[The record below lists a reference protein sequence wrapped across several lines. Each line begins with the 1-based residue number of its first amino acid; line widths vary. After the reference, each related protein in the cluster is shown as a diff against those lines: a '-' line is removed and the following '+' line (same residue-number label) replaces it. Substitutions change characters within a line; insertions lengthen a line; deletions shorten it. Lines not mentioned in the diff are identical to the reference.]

1 MTRPKIYVMKKM
13 FLALWVIV
21 VLTVVALVATGRL
34 TLSGLKSSALN
45 TDSCSPAY
53 IREKAEAYHQAAF
66 DQQENT
72 NQIAAIKAELL
83 KLEAQKSVASEA
95 DIESITAN
103 ITAQET
109 ALETLEAMA
118 VDELIAEYEACK
130 QDLLFKWLI
139 SGEAVV
145 SGEIKTLSAEVTL

>member
-34 TLSGLKSSALN
+34 TLSDLKSSALN
-45 TDSCSPAY
+45 TDTCSPAY

-66 DQQENT
+66 DQQENM

-109 ALETLEAMA
+109 ALETLEAME

-130 QDLLFKWLI
+130 QNLLFKWLI

-145 SGEIKTLSAEVTL
+145 SGEIKTLSTEVTL

>member
-45 TDSCSPAY
+45 TDTCSPAY

>member
-1 MTRPKIYVMKKM
+1 M
-13 FLALWVIV
+13 

-34 TLSGLKSSALN
+34 TLSDLKSSALN
-45 TDSCSPAY
+45 TDTCSPAY

-66 DQQENT
+66 DQQENM

-109 ALETLEAMA
+109 ALETLEAME

-130 QDLLFKWLI
+130 QNLLFK
-139 SGEAVV
+139 
-145 SGEIKTLSAEVTL
+145 